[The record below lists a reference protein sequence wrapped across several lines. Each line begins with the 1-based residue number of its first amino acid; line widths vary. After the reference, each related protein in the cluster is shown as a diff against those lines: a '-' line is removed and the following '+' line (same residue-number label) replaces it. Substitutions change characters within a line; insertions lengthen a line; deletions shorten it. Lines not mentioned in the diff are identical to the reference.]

1 MSKQKLGF
9 VESEE
14 LVDTSSAVEERKRDS
29 KLERKN
35 IEAQL
40 RSTGLVTRK
49 PSVFERNLL
58 RNN

>member
-14 LVDTSSAVEERKRDS
+14 VVDTSPVEERKRDS
-29 KLERKN
+29 KQERKN

-40 RSTGLVTRK
+40 RGAGLVTRK
-49 PSVFERNLL
+49 LSVFERKQLL
-58 RNN
+58 NN